1 MASSPNL
8 LGYRSNKTV
17 AKPRNNKFSW
27 DVKGNHRDGDWY
39 ASESSP
45 SSLMRSETKDQY
57 ISKETVL
64 DQTILCFNAF
74 WREEIFDSNE
84 RFRFR
89 FVRIFY
95 VAEDGTIKVS
105 ERKSE
110 NSGLLQGVFL
120 KRGRVPK
127 REGGYISLGD
137 LKIGQE
143 IVLRM
148 TFFKSFKSLTSGR
161 LVKSH
166 GMVLLTL

>member
-8 LGYRSNKTV
+8 PGYRSNKTV

-74 WREEIFDSNE
+74 WREEVFDSNE

-95 VAEDGTIKVS
+95 VAEDGTLKVS

-110 NSGLLQGVFL
+110 NSGLLQGISRNLVSLTHKPFSSL
-120 KRGRVPK
+120 WRASANGKDH
-127 REGGYISLGD
+127 ETGGYRS
-137 LKIGQE
+137 
-143 IVLRM
+143 
-148 TFFKSFKSLTSGR
+148 
-161 LVKSH
+161 
-166 GMVLLTL
+166 